1 MKIALLLP
9 TSDMFPT
16 LGRDFLNGFKL
27 VPNQKGE
34 NFKFIIES
42 IGKAADDEVLKI
54 ADKLLLQE
62 EVDLTIS
69 FCSVFQ
75 LEDLVIKFGQYKSP
89 LIFVDLGGSLPKKAH
104 FNPYVLHH
112 SLHLC
117 NSAYTA
123 GQYAAERIGKK
134 GALISSFYDGGYQ
147 LAASFV
153 VGFTDNGGEMVYNHV
168 GSMDYKTT
176 DYKTVFNNLKEN
188 GAEVAFTLFSYKEAQ
203 HFLNVVSKVPK
214 EDIPQFMA
222 SPLMTDE
229 NIGYDDYGLSN
240 ILSVASWSFNDE
252 TESMRSFLN
261 RYEETYPTNPNIF
274 SLLGFETALLA
285 SKAYTNG
292 KIEFDKIKGESLDG
306 SPRAQ
311 LIVNQNYQTEIEN
324 HVLHKFKYNGEA
336 YQNTVIEKLKAD
348 EGQNLVERFEDIPYT
363 GWKNPYICT

>member
-27 VPNQKGE
+27 VPKQNGE

-62 EVDLTIS
+62 AVDLTIS

-89 LIFVDLGGSLPKKAH
+89 LIFVDLGGSLPKKVH

-153 VGFTDNGGEMVYNHV
+153 KGFTAYGGEIVYNCV
-168 GSMDYKTT
+168 GPMDYKTA
-176 DYKTVFNNLKEN
+176 DYEGMLAQLEKS

-203 HFLNVVSKVPK
+203 YFLNVASKVFK
-214 EDIPQFMA
+214 KSMPQFMA
-222 SPLMTDE
+222 LPLMTDE
-229 NIGYDDYGLSN
+229 SLAYDEYELSN
-240 ILSVASWSFNDE
+240 IRSVASWSFNEE
-252 TESMRSFLN
+252 TDSMQSFLN
-261 RYEETYPTNPNIF
+261 DYKATYLANANIF

-285 SKAYTNG
+285 SKVYING
-292 KIEFDKIKGESLDG
+292 KIEFDEIKSESIDG
-306 SPRAQ
+306 SPRGQ
-311 LIVNQNYQTEIEN
+311 LIVNQNNQTEIETQ
-324 HVLHKFKYNGEA
+324 LLRKFEYNGEV
-336 YQNTVIEKLKAD
+336 YQNTVIEKLKAE